1 MIRNFFLEHLMKSA
15 AVIGLASLFAQ
26 PGRASQATDKLTVFK
41 RYFGTIEARSNGVGT
56 KSTGKL
62 FQNPLNPS
70 DPRNGKYLA
79 TATIQV
85 SPPPNAPNAIPFAA
99 YLYWI
104 TVEKTAKPSSAVAY
118 LDDPDSSLLQPPNP
132 DPRTFKSNP
141 VLQYPATILGKPLGN
156 NNAPACWAGGGATGS
171 NNGATTARAYRLDA
185 YRYLETDPS
194 THQKVPLLKVQ
205 LPDSG
210 GSTVPLTE
218 GLSLVVLFR
227 DPLLPFRV
235 VVM

>member
-1 MIRNFFLEHLMKSA
+1 MKSA

-99 YLYWI
+99 YLPADRLNDI
-104 TVEKTAKPSSAVAY
+104 LRQRNAVGGR
-118 LDDPDSSLLQPPNP
+118 LVHL
-132 DPRTFKSNP
+132 P
-141 VLQYPATILGKPLGN
+141 VPCDKLFA
-156 NNAPACWAGGGATGS
+156 
-171 NNGATTARAYRLDA
+171 DH
-185 YRYLETDPS
+185 D
-194 THQKVPLLKVQ
+194 
-205 LPDSG
+205 
-210 GSTVPLTE
+210 
-218 GLSLVVLFR
+218 VL
-227 DPLLPFRV
+227 
-235 VVM
+235 